1 MCVSDVFSK
10 NNKTGGKDIMK
21 KKEKAGN
28 KVLRVVERIVRNEA
42 EKVMDGYPPICMGI
56 GHQPK
61 RPIRKED

>member
-1 MCVSDVFSK
+1 
-10 NNKTGGKDIMK
+10 MK